1 MKTANTVQSFR
12 HYYTA
17 RYNRQ
22 VVARAGSLMLLE
34 QELKAKG
41 FTHHR
46 VKYYKGHTVQYI
58 L

>member
-1 MKTANTVQSFR
+1 MKTANTEQSFR

-22 VVARAGSLMLLE
+22 VVVRAGSLMLLE
-34 QELKAKG
+34 AELKEQG
-41 FTHHR
+41 FSHHR